1 MRHLKA
7 GRKLNRTSSHRK
19 ALMRNLVTS
28 LIVHGRV
35 QTTAAKAK
43 EMRRFAERMITL
55 GKQGDI
61 AARRRARAF
70 VRTDSAL
77 KTLFDEV
84 APRFTTRPGGYTRI
98 IKLGNRPGDCA
109 PMALIELTELKS
121 LVAASDVDSAESA
134 S

>member
-1 MRHLKA
+1 
-7 GRKLNRTSSHRK
+7 
-19 ALMRNLVTS
+19 MRNLVTS

-35 QTTAAKAK
+35 QTTEAKAK

-61 AARRRARAF
+61 SARRRARSF
-70 VRTDSAL
+70 VRTDAAV
-77 KTLFDEV
+77 KKLFDDI

-98 IKLGNRPGDCA
+98 IKLGTRQGDCA
-109 PMALIELTELKS
+109 PMALIELTELQS
-121 LVAASDVDSAESA
+121 LVAASDGDSAESA